1 MPVCVF
7 LRFNLGVSR
16 SAQKPTLL
24 GKMAM
29 RTIGRRP
36 SHSVHLI
43 RISDF
48 EPHSMDLLSL
58 ISGSAQD
65 FKLILDYLPAYLPQF
80 TRFHNIMTGI
90 SLGGHTAY
98 RLASLAPGQFEG
110 FAIVVGC
117 PTLASL
123 LLSRLGIDPAAFDTT
138 KAELGSVS
146 YDRLQATM
154 NEEQRRR
161 WPRAL
166 AEQISEGD
174 RNVYEEFPADV
185 PLLLCNGKQDP
196 LVPAFYT
203 ASWLE
208 KRSRNG
214 LSPGE
219 EEKVKF
225 FVQENTGH
233 SCTKEMVAMIAAWLG
248 NMFEYPVTPTVTP
261 VLTESRL

>member
-1 MPVCVF
+1 MCLMFGPLTF
-7 LRFNLGVSR
+7 GVYR

-29 RTIGRRP
+29 RIIGRLP
-36 SHSVHLI
+36 SQASHLI
-43 RISDF
+43 REFDF
-48 EPHSMDLLSL
+48 DLHSMDLLSL

-123 LLSRLGIDPAAFDTT
+123 LLSRLGVDPAAFGTT
-138 KAELGSVS
+138 AAELGSVS
-146 YDRLQATM
+146 YDRLEKVM
-154 NEEQRRR
+154 NDEQRRR
-161 WPRAL
+161 WPQAL
-166 AEQISEGD
+166 AELISEGD
-174 RNVYEEFPADV
+174 RKVFEDFPADV
-185 PLLLCNGKQDP
+185 PVLLCSGKQDP
-196 LVPAFYT
+196 LVPAYYT

-208 KRSRNG
+208 KKRRK
-214 LSPGE
+214 LAPGE
-219 EEKVKF
+219 EDNTKF
-225 FVQENTGH
+225 FVQDNTGH
-233 SCTKEMVAMIAAWLG
+233 SCTKEMVAMIASWIG
-248 NMFEYPVTPTVTP
+248 NMFEYSIDPTVTL